1 MATSKHTRQATAYY
15 VRVSSHSQDIR
26 SQIPEMEAH
35 ARGQDSARW
44 YTDTFTGTQMA
55 RPGWE
60 KLTADMRAGLI
71 KQIVIW
77 RLDRLGRTTS
87 GLVNLLDELRDR
99 KVGLVSLRDGALDP
113 TTPTGRLIYT
123 MRLPPSTYSRDRK
136 GLPSHSPTS

>member
-1 MATSKHTRQATAYY
+1 MAVPPTLTEK
-15 VRVSSHSQDIR
+15 
-26 SQIPEMEAH
+26 E
-35 ARGQDSARW
+35 
-44 YTDTFTGTQMA
+44 
-55 RPGWE
+55 E

-77 RLDRLGRTTS
+77 RPDRLGRTTS

-123 MRLPPSTYSRDRK
+123 ILSSVATYETEVDSDGELVSYRRVRRYTRGRGDD
-136 GLPSHSPTS
+136 GDA